1 MVRSLSRSRSNSG
14 VMKSA
19 LSRSTPIKKTTEPES
34 PKSFGERWSSALLG
48 VKGSSLTRNYE
59 FEENPMARLKLL
71 LVRRLRIDCNHLL
84 TTCACC
90 VPYRSDCII
99 PYTAHSQFL
108 HNAHTCDSTRTASQA
123 QSTHQRR
130 SYRSTTTSRRPY
142 IASDRQRPLES
153 FRSVDTVAC

>member
-71 LVRRLRIDCNHLL
+71 LVRRLHIDYNHLL
-84 TTCACC
+84 TELCLLCS
-90 VPYRSDCII
+90 V
-99 PYTAHSQFL
+99 
-108 HNAHTCDSTRTASQA
+108 
-123 QSTHQRR
+123 
-130 SYRSTTTSRRPY
+130 
-142 IASDRQRPLES
+142 S
-153 FRSVDTVAC
+153 FRLHHSLHCTFSTSAQRLHLRQHSHGITSTVYAPA